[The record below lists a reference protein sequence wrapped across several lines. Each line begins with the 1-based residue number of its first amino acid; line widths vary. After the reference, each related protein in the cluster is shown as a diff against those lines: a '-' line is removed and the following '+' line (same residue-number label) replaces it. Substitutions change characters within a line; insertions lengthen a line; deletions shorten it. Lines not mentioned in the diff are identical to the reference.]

1 VVESIKLEVQE
12 VHIGGV
18 CSETWTA
25 NSNASGIGTKI
36 GVHQVRKTKRTQIK
50 QELTNVGSEQGCE
63 IKHSGVH
70 EVRWAET

>member
-12 VHIGGV
+12 VHTGGV
-18 CSETWTA
+18 CSETWTV
-25 NSNASGIGTKI
+25 NSNAWGIGAKI

-50 QELTNVGSEQGCE
+50 QELTNVEGEQGCK

-70 EVRWAET
+70 EVRWVET